1 VNIVETARWIRQ
13 RLKQIAPT
21 SLLTLYRRTRLLR
34 SLPPAGRRL
43 YMAGSL
49 ATYDARLSPPD
60 DAVVES
66 VRSAAIEIY
75 GDNWNYYS
83 DALRPEIASGFVQ
96 TIESLL
102 PPERPIDY
110 LEIGSCQGVSMA
122 LIGGLLR
129 RRNVLGSLL
138 SIDPYFESG
147 YVEGE
152 AGPYEHAD
160 AITVNKQTKT
170 AAQRLYSQL
179 GLTVELLE
187 LTSTSGLRQLIRQSR
202 TFDLIYIDGSH
213 EGLLPTTDFGLSN
226 AVIRSGGVLVLDDHM
241 WPDVQPIKQLCDRH
255 ATKVQET
262 WKTASYRLNSRP

>member
-1 VNIVETARWIRQ
+1 MIRQ

-21 SLLTLYRRTRLLR
+21 PLLTLYRRVWSRIHRARLLR
-34 SLPPAGRRL
+34 SLPPTGRRL
-43 YMAGSL
+43 YIASL

-75 GDNWNYYS
+75 GDMWNYYS
-83 DALRPEIASGFVQ
+83 DALRPEIANGFVQ

-110 LEIGSCQGVSMA
+110 LEIGSGQGLSMA

-152 AGPYEHAD
+152 AGPYEQAV
-160 AITVNKQTKT
+160 AVTVNKQTKT

-179 GLTVELLE
+179 GLTVERLE

-213 EGLLPTTDFGLSN
+213 EGLLPATDFGLSN
-226 AVIRSGGVLVLDDHM
+226 AVIRSGGVVVLDDHM

>member
-1 VNIVETARWIRQ
+1 MNIMETARWIKQ

-21 SLLTLYRRTRLLR
+21 PLLTLYRRARLLR
-34 SLPPAGRRL
+34 SLPPAARRL
-43 YMAGSL
+43 HMASL
-49 ATYDARLSPPD
+49 ATYHARLSPPD

-83 DALRPEIASGFVQ
+83 DALRPEIANGFVQ

-110 LEIGSCQGVSMA
+110 LEIGSCQGLSMA

-129 RRNVLGSLL
+129 RRNVLGSLM

-152 AGPYEHAD
+152 AGPYEHAV
-160 AITVNKQTKT
+160 AVTVNKQTKT

-179 GLTVELLE
+179 GLTVEVLE

-213 EGLLPTTDFGLSN
+213 EGLLPATDFGLSN